1 MSLADGPQGPLADPE
16 KPLEPGRGAYFCPS
30 SRPHT
35 DEENDAKCLLS
46 TGSSGCWGERGA
58 QLEATRGPGQWSPA
72 LPGPAHPERAEAGGA
87 GEPSQKH
94 QLLLSG
100 KIRVSSFRQ
109 NRYLPRKRAGW
120 FVRRGRSGLVR
131 PRPWVTPARRG
142 MWPPGVQRA
151 GPQSKAPHA
160 SLRYCHRGWE
170 GCHRRS
176 EVRLAGL
183 HSQKSSR
190 ACSMWILGPPHHH
203 PPLPCP
209 AL

>member
-1 MSLADGPQGPLADPE
+1 MV
-16 KPLEPGRGAYFCPS
+16 
-30 SRPHT
+30 

-142 MWPPGVQRA
+142 VWPPGVQRA
-151 GPQSKAPHA
+151 GPQSKAPTCLPA
-160 SLRYCHRGWE
+160 LLPSGLGRMPT
-170 GCHRRS
+170 RRS

-190 ACSMWILGPPHHH
+190 ACLMRILGPP
-203 PPLPCP
+203 PGLVTLPT
-209 AL
+209 LG